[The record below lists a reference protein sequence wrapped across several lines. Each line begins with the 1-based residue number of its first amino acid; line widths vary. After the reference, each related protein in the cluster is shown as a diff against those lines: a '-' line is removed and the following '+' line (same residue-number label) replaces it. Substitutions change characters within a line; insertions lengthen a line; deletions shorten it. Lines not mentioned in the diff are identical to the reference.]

1 MNAQEI
7 STGNR
12 RRKYDL
18 FLNVL
23 NPSEQ
28 DTILDVGFSNIEY
41 SEVDNYL
48 EKNYPFQKNIT
59 ALGIDEPD
67 LFQSRYPDVNVI
79 RYDGKKFPFSDKS
92 FDIGWSNAVI
102 EHVGNEEKQ
111 ILFLKEL
118 RRTCNTVYFT
128 TPNRWFPFEL
138 HTRLPLLHWLPKRFF
153 DTLLSFTSK
162 KWATNDYMHLLSESK
177 LKKILKKAEITQYR
191 IYRNKF
197 MGFTMDFCVII
208 LNENLA

>member
-79 RYDGKKFPFSDKS
+79 RYDGKKFPFSGAG
-92 FDIGWSNAVI
+92 FA
-102 EHVGNEEKQ
+102 
-111 ILFLKEL
+111 
-118 RRTCNTVYFT
+118 
-128 TPNRWFPFEL
+128 
-138 HTRLPLLHWLPKRFF
+138 KR
-153 DTLLSFTSK
+153 
-162 KWATNDYMHLLSESK
+162 
-177 LKKILKKAEITQYR
+177 IP
-191 IYRNKF
+191 
-197 MGFTMDFCVII
+197 
-208 LNENLA
+208 